1 MLNNFRTVVPI
12 GANFQVVIPPML
24 TESAYRA
31 RTSDAMR
38 TLKILKINDPV
49 EGEEFYSNYFQ
60 CIEEKLGPGRTY

>member
-31 RTSDAMR
+31 RTSEAMR
-38 TLKILKINDPV
+38 TLKILKINDPA
-49 EGEEFYSNYFQ
+49 
-60 CIEEKLGPGRTY
+60 